1 MKIKIDLK
9 IFLLAFIFIL
19 TKQIHIYM
27 LIMIFALIHELGHI
41 MIGILLGFKLEKIE
55 IIPVGI
61 AISFNINFDD
71 FNKKIGKSNLLELKK
86 ILIALA
92 GPLVNII
99 IIIITLYLKIGI
111 IKKLNIIYANILI
124 GIFNLLPIYPLD
136 GGRILK
142 GILNILIG
150 RKNTLKYIDKIS
162 IMVLILISIISVY
175 ILKYNRNIGLIFMT
189 IYLWIIVI
197 KKVKLHKQKYKIYKI
212 LEENY

>member
-99 IIIITLYLKIGI
+99 IIIMTLYLKIGI

-175 ILKYNRNIGLIFMT
+175 ILKYNRNIGLIFVT